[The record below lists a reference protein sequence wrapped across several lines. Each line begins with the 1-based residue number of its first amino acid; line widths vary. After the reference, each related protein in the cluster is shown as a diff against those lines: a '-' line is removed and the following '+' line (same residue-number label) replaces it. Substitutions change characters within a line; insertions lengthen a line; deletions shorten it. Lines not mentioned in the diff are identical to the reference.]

1 MDMTNDK
8 SGYVYV
14 FSNEA
19 MPGILKI
26 GFTKTS
32 DINQRLSQLYT
43 TSVPVPFKCE
53 YACKVANCSEV
64 ETALHKAF
72 NDKRINQDR
81 EFFMLD
87 ASQPIAILQLLEKQQ
102 NIHDITEQVQ
112 SKNETE
118 IQEVDREANKKLN
131 ARRPNLNFIEMGI
144 PLNSVIDFANKDI
157 KAQARVISEKT
168 VRYEDQDY
176 SLSAL
181 TQKLLDIDYPI
192 GPTPY
197 WSYNGKTL
205 LDYYNET
212 YLY

>member
-1 MDMTNDK
+1 MT
-8 SGYVYV
+8 
-14 FSNEA
+14 
-19 MPGILKI
+19 
-26 GFTKTS
+26 
-32 DINQRLSQLYT
+32 
-43 TSVPVPFKCE
+43 
-53 YACKVANCSEV
+53 NCSEV

-102 NIHDITEQVQ
+102 NIQDMTEQVQ

-168 VRYEDQDY
+168 VRYENQDY

-192 GPTPY
+192 GHTPY

-205 LDYYNET
+205 LAYYNET

>member
-1 MDMTNDK
+1 MNFYGK
-8 SGYVYV
+8 Q
-14 FSNEA
+14 
-19 MPGILKI
+19 
-26 GFTKTS
+26 TS

-43 TSVPVPFKCE
+43 NSVPVTFKCE
-53 YACKVANCSEV
+53 YACKVTNCSEV

-102 NIHDITEQVQ
+102 NIQDMTEQVQ

-168 VRYEDQDY
+168 VRYENQDY

-192 GPTPY
+192 GHTPY

-205 LDYYNET
+205 LAYYNET

>member
-1 MDMTNDK
+1 MDK
-8 SGYVYV
+8 RY
-14 FSNEA
+14 F
-19 MPGILKI
+19 GIENLATAI
-26 GFTKTS
+26 
-32 DINQRLSQLYT
+32 SQLHDDILRENDIDK
-43 TSVPVPFKCE
+43 F
-53 YACKVANCSEV
+53 
-64 ETALHKAF
+64 L

-87 ASQPIAILQLLEKQQ
+87 ASQPIAILQLLKKQQ

-144 PLNSVIDFANKDI
+144 PLNSMIEFANKDI

-168 VRYEDQDY
+168 VRYENQDY

-192 GPTPY
+192 GPIPY

-205 LDYYNET
+205 LDYYKET

>member
-53 YACKVANCSEV
+53 YACKVTNCSEV

-72 NDKRINQDR
+72 NDKRINQER

-102 NIHDITEQVQ
+102 NIQDITEQVQ

-168 VRYEDQDY
+168 VRYENQDY

-192 GPTPY
+192 GPTPL

-205 LDYYNET
+205 RDYYNET